1 MTGKMK
7 RCPFCGGEPSLSFNN
22 LLRITFVRCY
32 RCGVNASFITHEK
45 KADTIR
51 CWNRR
56 ENDKRTLQ

>member
-1 MTGKMK
+1 M
-7 RCPFCGGEPSLSFNN
+7 SFNN